1 MKKHWY
7 HYLWIYSLFFFIA
20 GFFFFLFAWLG
31 LISFA
36 LPLIFAIGFGNKRFC
51 NRYCDRG
58 QLLRALGSQIGLSRG
73 HEMPSWMKSH
83 TFCYGFMVFFFAMFG
98 IILYST
104 WLVAE
109 GVHGLDEIVTILW
122 TIKVPWSWAY
132 HGEVAPW
139 IVAFAL
145 KLYGFMMTSEII
157 ALAAMLYYK
166 PRSWCVFCP
175 MGTLTQIIC
184 KARNQADDKA

>member
-1 MKKHWY
+1 MKERWY

-20 GFFFFLFAWLG
+20 GFFNILFAWLG
-31 LISFA
+31 LVSFT

-58 QLLRALGSQIGLSRG
+58 QLLRALGSQVGLSRRN
-73 HEMPSWMKSH
+73 EMPSWMKSH
-83 TFCYGFMVFFFAMFG
+83 TFRYGFMVFFFAMFG

-109 GVHGLDEIVTILW
+109 GAHSLDEVATILW
-122 TIKVPWSWAY
+122 SIRVPWSWAY
-132 HGEVAPW
+132 HGATDPWVA
-139 IVAFAL
+139 AFAF